1 LLQAA
6 ADWGECVQ
14 HLRAAANMNRDKMT
28 REVVIKNLRLMR
40 AGTELLKFGARGQP
54 KFRQF
59 QLTNDNQG
67 NRYVA
72 WSSENKRPDQTRS
85 KFTDEH
91 VVGCVGIASP
101 IALRRAHMHL
111 LKHTMAEPFF
121 SFTGC
126 ALLHD
131 DSSGCRY
138 PRSAIWSAHREIPKE
153 QPQRSRESI
162 VLRPL
167 RYDLAV
173 M

>member
-1 LLQAA
+1 MIPPTLNGVCRCVCCKLLLI
-6 ADWGECVQ
+6 GGVCVQ

-91 VVGCVGIASP
+91 VVGCVGITLSL
-101 IALRRAHMHL
+101 IH
-111 LKHTMAEPFF
+111 
-121 SFTGC
+121 
-126 ALLHD
+126 
-131 DSSGCRY
+131 
-138 PRSAIWSAHREIPKE
+138 I
-153 QPQRSRESI
+153 
-162 VLRPL
+162 
-167 RYDLAV
+167 
-173 M
+173 